1 MCGGMKPMND
11 DVKRDW
17 RWSDGFLPQ
26 VRRIL
31 GNYALYLVDLQIASH
46 QQDVS
51 QATDMLIIVR
61 GQKSVAVRLRR
72 ANYGYRDLTV
82 RAYRSSGAETELS
95 KILAGHGDFYLY
107 GWTSGREIAEYML
120 IDLQQV
126 RLTNLLSNRKIIMN
140 HEHQTGFI
148 AVPFTELLGNG
159 CVVGHL
165 VKDYPT

>member
-1 MCGGMKPMND
+1 MNK
-11 DVKRDW
+11 DVQRDW
-17 RWSDGFLPQ
+17 RWSDGYLPQ

-31 GNYALYLVDLQIASH
+31 NQFALYLVDLEIASH

-82 RAYRSSGAETELS
+82 RAYRASGATTELS

-107 GWTSGREIAEYML
+107 GWTNGSAIEEWML
-120 IDLQQV
+120 VDLEQV
-126 RLTNLLSNRKIIMN
+126 RLNKLLNNRKVIMN
-140 HEHQTGFI
+140 HEQQTGFI
-148 AVPFTELLGNG
+148 AIPFTELLGHG

-165 VKDYPT
+165 VKDTA